1 MSKTLLRSVQ
11 AHLFL
16 RCILLKRKPVDLA
29 ADVPPCCY
37 ENVGFPDRDQTSGY
51 DSDTVEG
58 QDMETYAP
66 SWQEFANFDAL
77 PQAYQGFDAD
87 FADLDTSSAL
97 HSSFDLPE
105 LPSNNL
111 TISSGRDA
119 GFVVAPTV
127 NQSPTSRQ
135 HPEAGS
141 VAQAP
146 ATSETGPSHSP
157 KLAAIEEL
165 RNNEGSISSRMNNG
179 RRTTITLDDVDST
192 TLVAV
197 MDILIK
203 SNATVKF
210 ETQS

>member
-1 MSKTLLRSVQ
+1 
-11 AHLFL
+11 
-16 RCILLKRKPVDLA
+16 
-29 ADVPPCCY
+29 
-37 ENVGFPDRDQTSGY
+37 
-51 DSDTVEG
+51 
-58 QDMETYAP
+58 METYAP
-66 SWQEFANFDAL
+66 SWQEFANFDTL

-87 FADLDTSSAL
+87 FADLDTCPAL
-97 HSSFDLPE
+97 RSSFDFSQLH
-105 LPSNNL
+105 SNTL
-111 TISSGRDA
+111 TTSSGRDA
-119 GFVVAPTV
+119 DFVVAPTV

-135 HPEAGS
+135 QLQSGDRQHPEAGS

-146 ATSETGPSHSP
+146 AISETRPSQSP

-165 RNNEGSISSRMNNG
+165 RSNEGSISSRMNNG